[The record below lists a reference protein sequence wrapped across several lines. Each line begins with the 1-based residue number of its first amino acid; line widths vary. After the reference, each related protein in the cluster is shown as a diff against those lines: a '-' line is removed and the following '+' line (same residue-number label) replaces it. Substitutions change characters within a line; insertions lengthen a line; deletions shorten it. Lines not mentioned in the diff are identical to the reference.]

1 MAIVIITSVTRLDD
15 SERVSDYRVNTNQ
28 NLFGSLHGYMPPT
41 ITEKISTAVIPATT
55 VTRITRKGNLNEEE
69 GGHPMEK
76 VDKDLEARIYEIEK
90 RLNNFQAMV
99 MRGKVR
105 EESLPRYLEN

>member
-1 MAIVIITSVTRLDD
+1 MAICHLLRD
-15 SERVSDYRVNTNQ
+15 S
-28 NLFGSLHGYMPPT
+28 SLT

-55 VTRITRKGNLNEEE
+55 VTRINRKGKSSIEE
-69 GGHPMEK
+69 GSHSMDNA
-76 VDKDLEARIYEIEK
+76 DKALEARIYEIEK

-99 MRGKVR
+99 MRGKIR